1 MLQQLSGQGEL
12 WVNQDGLPV
21 RQVLE
26 FDIPEVNQ
34 EYSAHIQMSADFSS
48 YGKVDALPKAVQG
61 PDGKWLLQGTLTA
74 EAASSLGKFP
84 GFGQLPVQVAAS
96 EPENLATIA
105 GWWSHITSTLPL
117 RVSPT
122 AVILFVLILLVVIFF
137 SFYRRYPRRCYAF
150 IVFVLIPIM
159 VFSPLLESTGVVKF
173 MERQVQAAEA
183 GRSAVPEFL
192 QALGLD
198 PAMVDV
204 DTTSPSDT
212 ADEGDNPSEENPEI
226 LTPQAALEQAAASK
240 PEGAPY
246 YDVLIPTVNGS
257 SEEALEICGY
267 GTPGDDT
274 DGDLLT
280 DTVEYCL
287 GTLADNADTD
297 GDSIPDGTEVLG
309 FDLGSTHWDSDPLN
323 SDSNRDGIPDTREWS
338 KTLTPN
344 GLAVT
349 DDIDSDGIP
358 NIWDEDDDGDEVPD
372 AFDISPN
379 ALTDYTT
386 EFNLTTQ
393 GTMTTGTEAIEI
405 EVQPLEKDHLRY
417 STTVLDWPYDEE
429 GNIRDLN
436 DSKLDLRL
444 TPFLLVTTNVQ
455 PTQELLE
462 QYGTKAWYDEEQGK
476 NVLLITLQP
485 LEDGGAVYAFYG
497 KVAYEAVQ
505 TGDIQWNAKVVWMA
519 QMQADTN
526 VCHYVYY
533 AGHDECEIETEA
545 TILHQYQET
554 FRITGLTGHQ
564 ERELRGNGDGHS
576 RHDHRRPLPLPV
588 VCGSQ

>member
-1 MLQQLSGQGEL
+1 MLQLAWQKAQEVGSYSFISDINQTFIPRPVTEMIGQQETALNMALDGAVVLPDQAYSEMRVYSGQTTESVVMLRDGAQSFMLQDGELKPVENALNLASQSNDLLGYLSAADQVTLLDPPEGHPELARYGFVIDGPRYAEYVRQQAEAALLAEPGAPQSLTIQPIAMLQQLSGRGEL

-34 EYSAHIQMSADFSS
+34 EYSAHIQMSADFSA

-74 EAASSLGKFP
+74 EAASSLGRFP

-96 EPENLATIA
+96 EPENLATVA

-122 AVILFVLILLVVIFF
+122 AVILFVLILLVVIFI

-159 VFSPLLESTGVVKF
+159 MFSPLLESTGVVKF

-212 ADEGDNPSEENPEI
+212 ADEGDNPSDENPEI

-267 GTPGDDT
+267 GT
-274 DGDLLT
+274 
-280 DTVEYCL
+280 
-287 GTLADNADTD
+287 A
-297 GDSIPDGTEVLG
+297 
-309 FDLGSTHWDSDPLN
+309 
-323 SDSNRDGIPDTREWS
+323 
-338 KTLTPN
+338 
-344 GLAVT
+344 
-349 DDIDSDGIP
+349 
-358 NIWDEDDDGDEVPD
+358 
-372 AFDISPN
+372 
-379 ALTDYTT
+379 
-386 EFNLTTQ
+386 
-393 GTMTTGTEAIEI
+393 
-405 EVQPLEKDHLRY
+405 RY
-417 STTVLDWPYDEE
+417 RYRWRPSY
-429 GNIRDLN
+429 
-436 DSKLDLRL
+436 
-444 TPFLLVTTNVQ
+444 
-455 PTQELLE
+455 
-462 QYGTKAWYDEEQGK
+462 
-476 NVLLITLQP
+476 
-485 LEDGGAVYAFYG
+485 
-497 KVAYEAVQ
+497 
-505 TGDIQWNAKVVWMA
+505 
-519 QMQADTN
+519 
-526 VCHYVYY
+526 
-533 AGHDECEIETEA
+533 
-545 TILHQYQET
+545 
-554 FRITGLTGHQ
+554 
-564 ERELRGNGDGHS
+564 
-576 RHDHRRPLPLPV
+576 RH
-588 VCGSQ
+588 G